1 MPREI
6 SIALAAPASTPSS
19 NEARLCSHL
28 ADGRYRAQ
36 VASLC
41 TKYPNLRHP
50 DLSAPKSVSVGKV
63 VSIDL
68 SGGDTPVRRD
78 FADPAELESYLE
90 ATRYKS
96 SDESTTRR
104 ILLIEGSDP
113 QYVGL
118 LGSYFDVEPMLIVRQ
133 QRTAS
138 WESYHQSGNTPAL
151 PSLLD
156 PRRTCHIPYYD
167 LHYRLQGLNDKTQWR
182 CADSGR
188 QLTWSRLPGTF
199 DFVGI
204 VDRKASYWSQ
214 RRGSDGWDGWYSQK
228 ISAYMDAR

>member
-1 MPREI
+1 MPRAI
-6 SIALAAPASTPSS
+6 SVSLAAQASGSLA

-28 ADGRYRAQ
+28 TDGKYRAQ
-36 VASLC
+36 AASLC
-41 TKYPNLRHP
+41 TKYPNLRYP
-50 DLSAPKSVSVGKV
+50 DLRAPNSGVVSKV
-63 VSIDL
+63 VCIDL

-90 ATRYKS
+90 VTKYVT
-96 SDESTTRR
+96 SDETTTRR
-104 ILLIEGSDP
+104 ILLVEGLDP

-118 LGSYFDVEPMLIVRQ
+118 LGSYFDIDPMLIVRQ

-138 WESYHQSGNTPAL
+138 WESYHQSGNTPTL

-156 PRRTCHIPYYD
+156 PRRTCHIPYYE
-167 LHYRLQGLNDKTQWR
+167 LHYRSQGPNDKTQWR

-188 QLTWSRLPGTF
+188 QLSWSRLPGTF

-214 RRGSDGWDGWYSQK
+214 KRGSDGWDGWYS
-228 ISAYMDAR
+228 

>member
-1 MPREI
+1 MPRDI
-6 SIALAAPASTPSS
+6 SITRAAPTLTPSS

-28 ADGRYRAQ
+28 ADGKYRAQ

-41 TKYPNLRHP
+41 TKYPNLRYP
-50 DLSAPKSVSVGKV
+50 DLDAPSSVFASKV

-68 SGGDTPVRRD
+68 SSGDTPSRRD
-78 FADPAELESYLE
+78 FTDLAELESYLE
-90 ATRYKS
+90 ATRYTT

-118 LGSYFDVEPMLIVRQ
+118 LGSYFDIEPMLIVRQ

-167 LHYRLQGLNDKTQWR
+167 LHYRSPGLDDKTPWR

-188 QLTWSRLPGTF
+188 QVAWSRLPGTF
-199 DFVGI
+199 DSVGI

-214 RRGSDGWDGWYSQK
+214 RRGNDGWDGWYS
-228 ISAYMDAR
+228 